1 LALHRRPFSRCWGIG
16 LGRTGTTTLCEAF
29 RILGYSNVIHNP
41 QFEALATMDAGADN
55 GVVIFYKYLD
65 YKYPGSKFILTVRDL
80 DSWLESI
87 EYIFRKAPVLS
98 IDEDIPIMRRMTIYE
113 SVVFER
119 ETFVAAFER
128 HHRDVKRYFSAR
140 PDDLLEMNII
150 AGDGWNKLCPF
161 LDAPF
166 PSVPFPYLHRRSAGS

>member
-1 LALHRRPFSRCWGIG
+1 
-16 LGRTGTTTLCEAF
+16 LCEAF

-87 EYIFRKAPVLS
+87 EYILSKAPVLS
-98 IDEDIPIMRRMTIYE
+98 TDEDIPIMRRMTIYE

-119 ETFVAAFER
+119 ETFIAAFER
-128 HHRDVKRYFSAR
+128 HHRDVKRYFSGR
-140 PDDLLEMNII
+140 PDDLLEMDII
-150 AGDGWNKLCPF
+150 AGDGWDKLCPF

-166 PSVPFPYLHRRSAGS
+166 PSVPFPHLHRRSAGS